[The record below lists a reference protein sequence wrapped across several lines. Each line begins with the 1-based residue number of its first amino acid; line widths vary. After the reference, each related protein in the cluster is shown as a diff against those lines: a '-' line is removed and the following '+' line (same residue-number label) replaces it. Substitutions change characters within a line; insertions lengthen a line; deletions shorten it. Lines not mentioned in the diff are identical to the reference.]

1 MLELW
6 KEGTSKGA
14 CPTLNKN
21 KGDQNQKFANAATD
35 EIYDA
40 LILSID
46 SPIESWIL
54 DSGPSFHYTSQ
65 REIMDNYI
73 GGDFGKVYL
82 DDDEPLKIVVRGCNN

>member
-6 KEGTSKGA
+6 KEGTSKGD

-21 KGDQNQKFANAATD
+21 KGDHNQKFANAATD

-46 SPIESWIL
+46 SPLKSWIL
-54 DSGPSFHYTSQ
+54 DYGASFHSTS
-65 REIMDNYI
+65 
-73 GGDFGKVYL
+73 
-82 DDDEPLKIVVRGCNN
+82 